1 MKLMIIGG
9 SAGGP
14 TAASRARRLDE
25 EAEIIL
31 FECGE
36 HISYGHCG
44 LPYYIGG
51 VIQNR
56 NNSLISTPEKFN
68 ELYNVDVRVRSEVKS
83 IMPDVKKIKVE
94 NLRKGV
100 DKRFD
105 ALATAISAKMTV
117 KDFGHLEMGYVPQYG
132 SAKEVL
138 NKGDDKNAKNIL

>member
-25 EAEIIL
+25 E
-31 FECGE
+31 
-36 HISYGHCG
+36 
-44 LPYYIGG
+44 
-51 VIQNR
+51 
-56 NNSLISTPEKFN
+56 
-68 ELYNVDVRVRSEVKS
+68 NVNVRVRSEVKS